1 MSKTLSHILITGAS
15 SGIGQALAEHYAAP
29 GVMLSLSGRDE
40 ERLQGA
46 AETCGNL
53 GAQVHIAALDVT
65 DKEAMARWLLERD
78 MENPVDLV
86 IANAGISAG
95 TGGLNGGESDE
106 QVRQIFDV
114 NVTGVL
120 NTIHPLL
127 PFMKERGRGQIAI
140 MSSIAAY
147 VAIPGAPAYCA
158 SKAAVKSYGQ
168 GLRGFLRGSGV
179 KVNVICPGFVRSRMT
194 AKNDFPMPFL
204 MDSER
209 AAKIIAKKLQQN
221 KGVIVFPWVMALFC
235 WFCTI
240 IPNNVAG
247 MLLRFVPSKKHF
259 GR

>member
-1 MSKTLSHILITGAS
+1 MMKHSSHILITGAS
-15 SGIGQALAEHYAAP
+15 SGIGQALATHYAAP

-40 ERLQGA
+40 ARLWAVADMCRER
-46 AETCGNL
+46 
-53 GAQVHIAALDVT
+53 GAQVHIAAVDVT
-65 DKEAMARWLLERD
+65 DKAAMERWLLESD
-78 MENPVDLV
+78 VHAPIDLV

-95 TGGLNGGESDE
+95 TGGLSGGESDE

-127 PFMKERGRGQIAI
+127 PVMKERGRGQIAI

-158 SKAAVKSYGQ
+158 SKAAVKSYGL
-168 GLRGFLRGSGV
+168 GLRGYLRGTGV

-194 AKNDFPMPFL
+194 ATNDFPMPFL

-209 AAKIIAKKLQQN
+209 AAKIITKKLQQN
-221 KGVIVFPWVMALFC
+221 KGVIVFPWVMAFFC
-235 WFCTI
+235 WFCMI
-240 IPNNVAG
+240 IPNNVTD
-247 MLLRFVPSKKHF
+247 MFLQFVPSKKHF